1 MSNHAAD
8 TQKRAFVARAIRKL
22 AVPIALFWFVV
33 AAASNALVPQLEVVG
48 AARSVPQNALD
59 SPSLQAMGH
68 IGKVFGE
75 FDSDSAAMIVLEG
88 NQPLGDAAHR
98 FYDTLVRRL
107 NQDTTHVE
115 HVQDFWGDP
124 LTAGSTQ
131 SEDG

>member
-22 AVPIALFWFVV
+22 AVPIALFWFVI

-107 NQDTTHVE
+107 NQDICWVKARH
-115 HVQDFWGDP
+115 P
-124 LTAGSTQ
+124 LSGA
-131 SEDG
+131 